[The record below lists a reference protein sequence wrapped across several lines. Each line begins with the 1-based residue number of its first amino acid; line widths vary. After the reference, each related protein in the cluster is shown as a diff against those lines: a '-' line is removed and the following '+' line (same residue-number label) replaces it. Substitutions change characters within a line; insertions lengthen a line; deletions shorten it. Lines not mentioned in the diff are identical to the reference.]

1 VPFKWKVTP
10 RQSLKAMTDK
20 YTKAL
25 FAAGN
30 REAEQIAQE
39 MEVWA
44 RANAPWMDR
53 TGDARALLDAHV
65 DETVGPIG
73 MVVIQHGVPY
83 GLWLEIANQGR
94 YAIIAPTI
102 DMWAPIFF
110 HRLERLSRIQ
120 PVTLGEITPPE

>member
-44 RANAPWMDR
+44 RANAPW
-53 TGDARALLDAHV
+53 
-65 DETVGPIG
+65 
-73 MVVIQHGVPY
+73 
-83 GLWLEIANQGR
+83 
-94 YAIIAPTI
+94 TI